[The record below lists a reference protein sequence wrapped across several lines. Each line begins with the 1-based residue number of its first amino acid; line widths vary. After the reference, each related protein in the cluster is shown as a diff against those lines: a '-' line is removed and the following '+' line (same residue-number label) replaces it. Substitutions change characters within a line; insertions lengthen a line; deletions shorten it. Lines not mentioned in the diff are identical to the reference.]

1 MRFVT
6 DSRFSRL
13 SRRFN
18 RHSHGCLLQGGHD
31 SQKGCN
37 VNKFFGGVLAG
48 ALFLGGLGLY
58 LGVASFQWPWNIVPE
73 FTDVEVTLTLPNE
86 ARIIGVQPIALDCRA
101 RVFAEVDVDGR
112 REHELFGRVYRT
124 DRVEMTA
131 VGDVDTCVEGT
142 SAEVQYHADGTTEVV
157 IPGDSIVFVRPRID
171 AVATADSVSV
181 SKGFTGRL
189 TDVFP
194 WVDTD
199 LGLTPLAYA
208 YAQDVIGSSE
218 CMETAYSLTEQILID
233 AYTNQFIENGAD
245 AASLTVRIDGRP
257 DFGAN
262 EAAPS
267 LGDLEM
273 APSAGGVACT
283 LSEDLGGVSILQ

>member
-1 MRFVT
+1 M
-6 DSRFSRL
+6 
-13 SRRFN
+13 
-18 RHSHGCLLQGGHD
+18 
-31 SQKGCN
+31 
-37 VNKFFGGVLAG
+37 NKFLGGVLAG

-58 LGVASFQWPWNIVPE
+58 LGVASFQWPWNVVPD

-142 SAEVQYHADGTTEVV
+142 SAEVQYHSDGTTEVV
-157 IPGDSIVFVRPRID
+157 IPGESIVFVRPRVD

-218 CMETAYSLTEQILID
+218 CMEAAYQLTEQILID
-233 AYTNQFIENGAD
+233 AYTNQFIESGAD
-245 AASLTVRIDGRP
+245 AASLTVTIDGRP

-262 EAAPS
+262 ETAPS

-283 LSEDLGGVSILQ
+283 LSEDLGGVSVLQ

>member
-1 MRFVT
+1 M
-6 DSRFSRL
+6 
-13 SRRFN
+13 
-18 RHSHGCLLQGGHD
+18 
-31 SQKGCN
+31 
-37 VNKFFGGVLAG
+37 NKFFGGVVAG
-48 ALFLGGLGLY
+48 ALFLGGLALY
-58 LGVASFQWPWNIVPE
+58 LGVASLQWPWSVLPE
-73 FTDVEVTLTLPNE
+73 FNDVEVTLTLPNE
-86 ARIIGVQPIALDCRA
+86 ARIVGVEPIALDCRA

-142 SAEVQYHADGTTEVV
+142 SAEVQYHADGTTEVI
-157 IPGDSIVFVRPRID
+157 IPAESIVFVRPRVD

-218 CMETAYSLTEQILID
+218 CMEAAYTQTEQILID
-233 AYTNQFIENGAD
+233 AYTEQFIDSGAD
-245 AASLTVRIDGRP
+245 PESLTVTIDGRP
-257 DFGAN
+257 DFGAG
-262 EAAPS
+262 EASPS

-273 APSAGGVACT
+273 SPTEGGIACT
-283 LSEDLGGVSILQ
+283 LSDDVGGVTVLQ

>member
-1 MRFVT
+1 M
-6 DSRFSRL
+6 
-13 SRRFN
+13 
-18 RHSHGCLLQGGHD
+18 
-31 SQKGCN
+31 
-37 VNKFFGGVLAG
+37 NKFFGGALVGGVFLAG
-48 ALFLGGLGLY
+48 AVLY
-58 LGVASFQWPWNIVPE
+58 LGIASFQWPWNVLPE
-73 FTDVEVTLTLPNE
+73 FNQVEVTLSLPNE
-86 ARIIGVQPIALDCRA
+86 ARIVGVQPIALDCRA

-142 SAEVQYHADGTTEVV
+142 SAQVMYRDDGTTEVV
-157 IPGDSIVFVRPRID
+157 IPGESIVFVRPRVD

-189 TDVFP
+189 TDIFP

-218 CMETAYSLTEQILID
+218 CMEAAFLLTEQILID
-233 AYTNQFIENGAD
+233 AYTAQFIENGAD
-245 AASLTVRIDGRP
+245 PDSLTVTIDGRP

-262 EAAPS
+262 EPAPT
-267 LGDLEM
+267 LGDVEM
-273 APSAGGVACT
+273 TPAEGGVACA
-283 LSEDLGGVSILQ
+283 LSDDVGGVTVLQ